1 MCHDQEVVYPE
12 WVPLALSLTQ
22 LSYPQQAEV
31 TRLLSL
37 VPTYKGSAQSSD
49 TGTGCSR
56 RHWESHPWRYTHSRV
71 GRTTP
76 EDAGEKMTTTEP
88 L

>member
-37 VPTYKGSAQSSD
+37 VPTCKG
-49 TGTGCSR
+49 
-56 RHWESHPWRYTHSRV
+56 YTHSRV